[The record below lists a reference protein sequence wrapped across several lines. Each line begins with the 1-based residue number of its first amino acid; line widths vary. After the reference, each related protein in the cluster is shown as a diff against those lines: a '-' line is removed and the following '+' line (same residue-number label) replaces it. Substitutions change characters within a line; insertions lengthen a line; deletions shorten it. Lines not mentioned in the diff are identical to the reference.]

1 VHEAQTENMSFQT
14 KNFAYK
20 TKDFETFMNE
30 VHAGGRQYLRSL
42 SSDQPTKLPAILA
55 VDFPSLDGDFRLPEA
70 LSHVVENAHS
80 SPLRIS
86 GPVTLWLHYDVS
98 HLIRA
103 RTKSME
109 EFADIAPLTSGN
121 GKRSLPNKR

>member
-1 VHEAQTENMSFQT
+1 VHEAETENMSFQT

-20 TKDFETFMNE
+20 TKDFGTFMNE

-55 VDFPSLDGDFRLPEA
+55 VDFPSLDGDFCLPEA

-98 HLIRA
+98 HLI
-103 RTKSME
+103 K
-109 EFADIAPLTSGN
+109 
-121 GKRSLPNKR
+121 